1 MATKVDFDRSS
12 IRAVKNRLGKQAARN
27 LRRQID
33 EDIEQGITDMAE
45 TSYEYAPVDTGALRS
60 SILASVQREGIMEYI
75 YGSHLPYAQ
84 RQEYE
89 HEGNRR
95 GDGPRKGFF
104 RRSIREHRAD
114 LRKKI
119 QMTVKHR
126 LSGRRGFK

>member
-89 HEGNRR
+89 HKTK
-95 GDGPRKGFF
+95 KGFF